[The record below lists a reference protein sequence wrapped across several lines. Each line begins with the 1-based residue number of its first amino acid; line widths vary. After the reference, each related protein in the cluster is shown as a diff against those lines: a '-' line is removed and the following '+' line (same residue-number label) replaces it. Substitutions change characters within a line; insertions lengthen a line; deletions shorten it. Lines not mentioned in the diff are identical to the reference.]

1 MTDKTI
7 LYVEDN
13 EFNQE
18 VARAILGDAG
28 LVVDVASDGEQ
39 ALRLVQDRYYDIVL
53 MDIQMPVMDGLAAT
67 REIRLFKPNERL
79 PIVAMTAN
87 VMQEERQSC
96 LAAGMNDFVAKPI
109 DPDELLAVVQRWT
122 EPELR

>member
-1 MTDKTI
+1 
-7 LYVEDN
+7 
-13 EFNQE
+13 
-18 VARAILGDAG
+18 
-28 LVVDVASDGEQ
+28 
-39 ALRLVQDRYYDIVL
+39 

-67 REIRLFKPNERL
+67 RQIRLFKPNERL

-96 LAAGMNDFVAKPI
+96 LAAGMDDFVAKPI
-109 DPDELLAVVQRWT
+109 DPAELLAVLQRWI